1 VRGLQSDAQ
10 IQRRALMHLLEPA
23 KFRRPRLDQDYNIPN
38 AVASVNKRSKQE
50 DVHAVNMER
59 EIKKREEEH
68 AEAKKRAARRLFLQ
82 DVLVHASAFKDYHA
96 KLNVHVKKMSVQVLQ
111 YITASERRKRK
122 EEDKE
127 RKLRMK
133 ALKAND
139 MDAYMKLVQNH
150 KNDRLSQ
157 LIEQTNVFLKQIGEK
172 VESENV
178 IFCLIFIMSKV

>member
-1 VRGLQSDAQ
+1 
-10 IQRRALMHLLEPA
+10 MHLLDTTR
-23 KFRRPRLDQDYNIPN
+23 FRRPRLDQDYNNPN
-38 AVASVNKRSKQE
+38 AIYTVRKKQNTLQ
-50 DVHAVNMER
+50 DNNNLER
-59 EIKKREEEH
+59 EIKKREEELKD
-68 AEAKKRAARRLFLQ
+68 AKKRAARRIFLQ
-82 DVLVHASAFKDYHA
+82 DILAHASAFKDYHA

-178 IFCLIFIMSKV
+178 SDLYVSVL